1 MKYWSRDSLAAIAA
15 LSALFLSAAHA
26 DDELS
31 LAIDGTVTFFYYED
45 IDAAARFYND
55 LLQLPITMN
64 EDWVKI
70 FQITSTSSV
79 GIVQHGRGFHEVSV
93 DKPAMLSMVT
103 NDVDAWYA
111 RLQDANVLIR
121 SELPPPDKKVKAGT
135 APIRGFVA
143 EDPGG
148 YTIEFFSWQTSAEN

>member
-1 MKYWSRDSLAAIAA
+1 MRHWLQNSLAALAAIAVLVGPA
-15 LSALFLSAAHA
+15 TRA
-26 DDELS
+26 DEQPLPT
-31 LAIDGTVTFFYYED
+31 IDGTITFFYYED
-45 IDAAARFYND
+45 LAAASRFYED

-70 FQITSTSSV
+70 FRITSTSSV
-79 GIVQHGRGFHEVSV
+79 GIVQNGRGFHEVSA

-111 RLQDANVLIR
+111 RLREADVLIR
-121 SELPPPDKKVKAGT
+121 SELPPPDKEREAGKA
-135 APIRGFVA
+135 PVRGFVV

-148 YTIEFFSWQTSAEN
+148 YTIEFFTWRSAAEN